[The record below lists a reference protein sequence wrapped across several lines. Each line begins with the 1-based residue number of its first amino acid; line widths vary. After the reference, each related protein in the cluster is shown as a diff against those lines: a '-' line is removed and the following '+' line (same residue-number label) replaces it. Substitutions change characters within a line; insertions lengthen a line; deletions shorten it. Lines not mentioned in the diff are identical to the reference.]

1 LFSIKSSLVFMFS
14 QRGGMT
20 LDNRVKITDTTLRD
34 AHQSL
39 WATRMRT
46 ADMLPIAEKLDSI
59 GYHSLEVW
67 GGATFDVGL
76 RYLNEDPWER
86 LRQLR
91 KAVRHTPLQMMIRG
105 QSLVG
110 YQQYPDDVVEAFIAK
125 SVENGINIIRI
136 YDALN
141 DIRNL
146 ETAIH
151 SAKKAGAHV
160 QAAMVYTVSP
170 IHTNQHYIDLAQQ
183 LAEMG
188 ADSICIKDTAGLLA
202 PYRAYDLVKS
212 LKENHKLPIQLHCHY
227 IGGLAVGTYL
237 KAAEAGVDII
247 DTATVPLAFGSSQ
260 PPVET
265 VVRALHGSPRD
276 TELDIHKLFEIA
288 EYFEKL
294 RKVHGFKRG
303 VTRINDMRVFD
314 HQVPGGTISNLVTQ
328 LEEQKAL
335 YRLGEVLEE
344 IPKVR
349 EELGYPPLV
358 TPTSQI
364 VGTQAVLNVL
374 TGERY
379 KLVPGEVRD
388 YMQGYYGRP
397 PAPIN
402 QEIARKVL
410 GDRAPI
416 TGRPADQLEPRM
428 EKLRSEL
435 IGLVSSEEDVISY
448 ALFPQVAR
456 RFFEFRKSGKLQE
469 EQPVT
474 RKLSLLKQEK
484 GLPVVQ
490 EKAAAQKKES
500 LIVREKAAPK
510 QEAAETA
517 RPGAAKEVD
526 ELNLSDVKDLIKFVD
541 ETDITEVS
549 LESAGVK
556 LAIRKGRSQAF
567 EAAIRDEAPRARQ
580 PLAEKAEAGAAAPV
594 QAKDEYQAGLTPVTA
609 PMVGTFY
616 DASSP
621 ETPPYVKVGDRVKK
635 GQTLCIIEAMKL
647 MNEISSELDGEVVEI
662 KVETGQPVEYGQI
675 ILLIKE

>member
-1 LFSIKSSLVFMFS
+1 MK
-14 QRGGMT
+14 
-20 LDNRVKITDTTLRD
+20 NRVKITDTTLRD

-46 ADMLPIAEKLDSI
+46 ADMLPIAEKLDNI

-67 GGATFDVGL
+67 GGHTFDVGL

-86 LRQLR
+86 LRQLKKIIR
-91 KAVRHTPLQMMIRG
+91 NTPLQMMIRG

-110 YQQYPDDVVEAFIAK
+110 YQQYPDDVVDAYITK
-125 SVENGINIIRI
+125 SVENGISIIRI

-170 IHTNQHYIDLAQQ
+170 IHSNEHYTDMARQ

-202 PYRAYDLVKS
+202 PYRAYELVKA
-212 LKENHKLPIQLHCHY
+212 LKKNHDLPVQLHCHY

-237 KAAEAGVDII
+237 KAVEAGADVI
-247 DTATVPLAFGSSQ
+247 DTATVPLAFGAAQ

-265 VVRALHGSPRD
+265 VVRALHDSDRD
-276 TELDIHKLFEIA
+276 TQLDIHKLFEIA
-288 EYFEKL
+288 EYFEKI
-294 RKVHGFKRG
+294 RKEKGFKRG

-314 HQVPGGTISNLVTQ
+314 HHVPGGAITNLVTQ

-335 YRLGEVLEE
+335 YRLGEVLED
-344 IPKVR
+344 IPRVR
-349 EELGYPPLV
+349 EDLGYPPLV

-388 YMQGYYGRP
+388 YIRGYYGRP

-402 QEIARKVL
+402 QDIARKVL
-410 GDRAPI
+410 GDRVPI
-416 TGRPADQLEPRM
+416 NGKPSDLLEPRM
-428 EKLRSEL
+428 EKLRNEL
-435 IGLVSSEEDVISY
+435 IGQVTNEEDLISY

-456 RFFEFRKSGKLQE
+456 RFFEFKRSGKHQE
-469 EQPVT
+469 ELPYN
-474 RKLSLLKQEK
+474 RKENLPKLEKTLAAAPEKAPAQEK
-484 GLPVVQ
+484 GGGP
-490 EKAAAQKKES
+490 KET
-500 LIVREKAAPK
+500 VPPGRTVGRAP
-510 QEAAETA
+510 EPDT
-517 RPGAAKEVD
+517 AKEVG
-526 ELNLSDVKDLIKFVD
+526 ELNISDVKDLIRFID
-541 ETDITEVS
+541 DTDITEVS
-549 LESAGVK
+549 LESAGIK
-556 LAIRKGRSQAF
+556 LSVRKGGFHAV
-567 EAAIRDEAPRARQ
+567 EAPIQGSAPRANGSRQ
-580 PLAEKAEAGAAAPV
+580 EKSTAETTVSSV
-594 QAKDEYQAGLTPVTA
+594 QEQDQSGAGLQPVKA

-616 DASSP
+616 DAPSP
-621 ETPPYVKVGDRVKK
+621 ESASYVKIGDKVKK
-635 GQTLCIIEAMKL
+635 GQVLCIIEAMKL
-647 MNEISSELDGEVVEI
+647 MNEIKSAFDGEIMEV
-662 KVETGQPVEYGQI
+662 KVEKGQPVEYGQDI
-675 ILLIKE
+675 FLIKV